1 MTLNGSLSTRVSPLT
16 NGCIAQ
22 MIFSFDIIRILTD
35 KFGVNI
41 WQGKTLLSDK
51 VAIAKTIVTTMK
63 MSWYG
68 YGTSPTG
75 NNAYFK
81 RWSKNGTGGTFG
93 WNGSASTTSGVVDLL
108 TQNPT
113 PTSGATNTVPECVTD
128 DGWFH
133 CLAYADMSNGTIA
146 STINTD
152 YVELTITVNQTTTR
166 TFDDDRIISADIVE
180 ELSFLNITSPSNELT
195 LKLDNTDDLF
205 NFINLG
211 NMQSIIAS
219 KPKIDMEF
227 AVVLSDDVTEEW
239 IPMGT
244 FYMDAWKNNKGNMS
258 IEFTAHDILYIL
270 GNTSYPQTAV
280 TNAMTLATA
289 ILDSAGVTNRY
300 LDPVL
305 SSYAGNSRKS
315 WVTNARELLQH
326 IAIVT
331 GCTLYQD
338 RYGTLNI
345 RKLPLLTQATT
356 NTRFTTTQ
364 TYVGGGGFA
373 SGSNYN
379 IVDTAGG
386 MKTISIDQQFDV
398 PEITLDQSIYQINF
412 NIYSTNPA
420 VTTPV
425 SVYTT
430 TNTAIGGNSG
440 ESFTLD
446 IELVQSTTLADEIA
460 KRFFDESK
468 YNAIYVS
475 DWRQNPVLETLD
487 VILIHDTETSAKQ
500 TRVVKQEFTYEG
512 YLKGTTESRG
522 GI

>member
-1 MTLNGSLSTRVSPLT
+1 
-16 NGCIAQ
+16 
-22 MIFSFDIIRILTD
+22 
-35 KFGVNI
+35 
-41 WQGKTLLSDK
+41 
-51 VAIAKTIVTTMK
+51 
-63 MSWYG
+63 
-68 YGTSPTG
+68 
-75 NNAYFK
+75 
-81 RWSKNGTGGTFG
+81 
-93 WNGSASTTSGVVDLL
+93 
-108 TQNPT
+108 
-113 PTSGATNTVPECVTD
+113 
-128 DGWFH
+128 
-133 CLAYADMSNGTIA
+133 
-146 STINTD
+146 
-152 YVELTITVNQTTTR
+152 
-166 TFDDDRIISADIVE
+166 
-180 ELSFLNITSPSNELT
+180 
-195 LKLDNTDDLF
+195 
-205 NFINLG
+205 
-211 NMQSIIAS
+211 
-219 KPKIDMEF
+219 
-227 AVVLSDDVTEEW
+227 
-239 IPMGT
+239 
-244 FYMDAWKNNKGNMS
+244 
-258 IEFTAHDILYIL
+258 
-270 GNTSYPQTAV
+270 
-280 TNAMTLATA
+280 
-289 ILDSAGVTNRY
+289 VTNRY